1 MAIVRPEYIA
11 DLQKSQDLR
20 FWRIYDST
28 NKVEMNRC
36 LSDIGLEASIEML
49 QKDLENTS
57 GDYVI
62 VKLYSAKPERATN
75 GSTVDSGIVRKV
87 SLNPIMGKA
96 HSSSSS
102 FSPGFEFFFQ
112 MMEKQKSLELEM
124 LEMRLAANQDNS
136 ILDKLLNNPML
147 QSFVAGQL
155 MKSAP
160 APKISAPAPSSSESQ
175 SDRLAGILDRFS
187 AIDPDYINT
196 LERMAKKIEDRPDIL
211 PALKDSL

>member
-1 MAIVRPEYIA
+1 
-11 DLQKSQDLR
+11 
-20 FWRIYDST
+20 
-28 NKVEMNRC
+28 MNRC

-49 QKDLENTS
+49 QNDLENTS

-62 VKLYSAKPERATN
+62 VKLYSTKPEKATT

-102 FSPGFEFFFQ
+102 FNPGFEFFFQ

-160 APKISAPAPSSSESQ
+160 APKISGPSSSESK

-196 LERMAKKIEDRPDIL
+196 LERMANKIEENPAIL
-211 PALKDSL
+211 PALKDTL

>member
-1 MAIVRPEYIA
+1 
-11 DLQKSQDLR
+11 
-20 FWRIYDST
+20 
-28 NKVEMNRC
+28 
-36 LSDIGLEASIEML
+36 
-49 QKDLENTS
+49 
-57 GDYVI
+57 
-62 VKLYSAKPERATN
+62 
-75 GSTVDSGIVRKV
+75 
-87 SLNPIMGKA
+87 
-96 HSSSSS
+96 
-102 FSPGFEFFFQ
+102 

-160 APKISAPAPSSSESQ
+160 APKISGPSSSESK

-196 LERMAKKIEDRPDIL
+196 LERMANKIEENPAIL
-211 PALKDSL
+211 PALKDTL